1 MADPGLLDVIAGW
14 GLPDGVIDHVE
25 PLRVERDLSLVA
37 EHHLTGVVH
46 AAMHAGDLEVD
57 RPDQVDEAY
66 RQAMASNS
74 RLEANL
80 LNISDVLGSA
90 GIDHAVLRGIAL
102 ADRAGPAAH
111 RVCRGLDLL
120 VRPGMLP
127 EAVLAME
134 HAGAVRTESV
144 RSSTWERRV
153 AASVPLAKDGDP
165 LNLHR
170 TLAPGPFG
178 VAIADDRVFADVETF
193 AVAERSLSMLSV
205 EHHLLHV
212 AMHVALAR
220 VRPRLGD
227 VRDVALLLSSPGLDA
242 DRLVRTVVDWGVSSP
257 FATGVLAA
265 DAVGAEANGLV
276 EWARRH
282 RDCRRDRWLRSS
294 YAEGKGQARRQAIA
308 TLSVLGWRDRVAFL
322 RSR

>member
-1 MADPGLLDVIAGW
+1 M
-14 GLPDGVIDHVE
+14 
-25 PLRVERDLSLVA
+25 
-37 EHHLTGVVH
+37 
-46 AAMHAGDLEVD
+46 
-57 RPDQVDEAY
+57 
-66 RQAMASNS
+66 
-74 RLEANL
+74 
-80 LNISDVLGSA
+80 
-90 GIDHAVLRGIAL
+90 
-102 ADRAGPAAH
+102 
-111 RVCRGLDLL
+111 
-120 VRPGMLP
+120 
-127 EAVLAME
+127 
-134 HAGAVRTESV
+134 

-193 AVAERSLSMLSV
+193 AVAERSLSTLSV

-220 VRPRLGD
+220 ARPRLGD
-227 VRDVALLLSSPGLDA
+227 VRDVALLLSSPALDA
-242 DRLVRTVVDWGVSSP
+242 DRLVRTVVDWGASSP

-265 DAVGAEANGLV
+265 AAVGAEANGLV